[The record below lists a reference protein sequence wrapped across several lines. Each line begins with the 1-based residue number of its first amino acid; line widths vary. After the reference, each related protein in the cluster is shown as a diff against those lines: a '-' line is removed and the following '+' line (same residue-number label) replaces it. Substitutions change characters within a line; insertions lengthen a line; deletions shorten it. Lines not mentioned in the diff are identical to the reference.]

1 MIQKEEILKVIFK
14 ALNNLNDELA
24 DGNKFEVNEN
34 TYLFGANAEL
44 DSLSLVSVIVD
55 VEGDVS
61 DLLGHSISL
70 TDDRAMSQEISPFS
84 NVQSLLAYIMV
95 LAAESAL

>member
-1 MIQKEEILKVIFK
+1 MIQETEVLEVIFK
-14 ALNNLNDELA
+14 ALNNLNDEL
-24 DGNKFEVNEN
+24 DDSDKFEVNEN
-34 TYLFGANAEL
+34 TCLFGVDAEL

-55 VEGDVS
+55 VEGDIS

-84 NVQSLLAYIMV
+84 NVKSLLAYIMV
-95 LAAESAL
+95 LAAEGA

>member
-1 MIQKEEILKVIFK
+1 MIQEKEVLGVIFK
-14 ALNNLNDELA
+14 ALNNLNDELD
-24 DGNKFEVNEN
+24 DGNKFEVSEN
-34 TYLFGANAEL
+34 TCLFGADAKL

-55 VEGDVS
+55 VEGDIS

-84 NVQSLLAYIMV
+84 NVKSLLAYVMV
-95 LAAESAL
+95 LAAEGA